1 MKAPK
6 AVQAV
11 NNQQSEIMGSNSRIS
26 SKRIG
31 INL

>member
-1 MKAPK
+1 LKAPE

-11 NNQQSEIMGSNSRIS
+11 NNQQSEIMGSNSRIPR
-26 SKRIG
+26 KGIG